1 MLLAIADKA
10 SASAVSAPLTRIADG
25 TTPSPNHFVPSEH
38 AFLASVIR
46 SANTWTAMSSHAH
59 PHPRQMAWWT
69 ARGWVRRSPAEA
81 MEDRDVIARLRCPAC
96 ECGNSLEENA
106 LDLMSRYLHIN
117 RMRRK
122 AGALVPLELAICTAA
137 VELRGHG
144 TEEFHGYLLAKE
156 IKEHADNRLLTAYG
170 TLYRALGR
178 LESMGLLTSRWEDA
192 MIAADE
198 NRPRRRLYA
207 LTPAGEEAAAD
218 AAKAAAAKSARK
230 GWASA

>member
-1 MLLAIADKA
+1 
-10 SASAVSAPLTRIADG
+10 
-25 TTPSPNHFVPSEH
+25 
-38 AFLASVIR
+38 
-46 SANTWTAMSSHAH
+46 
-59 PHPRQMAWWT
+59 
-69 ARGWVRRSPAEA
+69 
-81 MEDRDVIARLRCPAC
+81 
-96 ECGNSLEENA
+96 
-106 LDLMSRYLHIN
+106 MSRYLHIN

-137 VELRGHG
+137 VELRGQG
-144 TEEFHGYLLAKE
+144 TEEFHGYLIAKE

-207 LTPAGEEAAAD
+207 LTPAGEEAVAD
-218 AAKAAAAKSARK
+218 AAKAAAAKGARK